1 MASHLTASDGTPLT
15 GRLALRHALS
25 KAVVAAADNRRE
37 VTLSWLE
44 VAQDLAEE
52 ILWEEPLR
60 ESMQRSGR
68 VDTGA

>member
-1 MASHLTASDGTPLT
+1 M
-15 GRLALRHALS
+15 
-25 KAVVAAADNRRE
+25 VAAANNRRE

-60 ESMQRSGR
+60 ESLQRAGSR
-68 VDTGA
+68 LDQGA